1 MSKKTKNQRNKTVSI
16 KVSEDEFALINLYAS
31 QKPHVSV
38 SDYVRDKALK
48 QTVKPLQV
56 TEEDLKK
63 LKEFTEKKKTV
74 EKQKESNQEALSD
87 RIEITQKELKAI
99 NDLIDLYDET
109 GYMNFNKFNNNK
121 THYINIKRAFND
133 LIIHNKKD

>member
-1 MSKKTKNQRNKTVSI
+1 MSKKTKIQRNKTVSI

-74 EKQKESNQEALSD
+74 EKHEGKENISLSD
-87 RIEITQKELKAI
+87 RIEITQKELSAI
-99 NDLIDLYDET
+99 NDLINLYSTT
-109 GYMNFNKFNNNK
+109 GTLDFTHFNKNK
-121 THYINIKRAFND
+121 EHFLNIKRAFQD
-133 LIIHNKKD
+133 LIINYKNN

>member
-1 MSKKTKNQRNKTVSI
+1 MSKKTKIQRNKTVSI

-56 TEEDLKK
+56 TEDDLKK
-63 LKEFTEKKKTV
+63 LKEFTEKKKSV
-74 EKQKESNQEALSD
+74 GKQEEKINKENEYLKKFLEIMSELGPKVKSN
-87 RIEITQKELKAI
+87 
-99 NDLIDLYDET
+99 
-109 GYMNFNKFNNNK
+109 G
-121 THYINIKRAFND
+121 YINYKDGGQQLLSLIALERMIKENQ
-133 LIIHNKKD
+133 